1 MIQIQKAGKEHLESI
16 VDFQVRMAFET
27 EGLHLDKEIVR
38 SGVFH
43 IFQNDHKGYYL
54 IARVGEKVIASLLVL
69 YEWSDW
75 RNGNVIWVHSVYV
88 LPGYREKGIFRK
100 MYERMK
106 QDVINDD
113 NLKGIRLYV
122 DKTNLNAQKVYKKL
136 GMNDQHYNLFEW
148 MESV

>member
-1 MIQIQKAGKEHLESI
+1 MIRIHKAGKQHLESI
-16 VDFQVRMAFET
+16 VEFQVRMALET
-27 EGLHLDKEIVR
+27 EDLHLDKDIVR

-43 IFQNDHKGYYL
+43 IFDNNHKGYYL
-54 IARVGEKVIASLLVL
+54 IATVNEKVIASLLVL

-88 LPGYREKGIFRK
+88 LPAYREKGIFRQ
-100 MYERMK
+100 MFEHMK
-106 QDVINDD
+106 QDVMSDD

-122 DKTNLNAQKVYKKL
+122 DKTNSNAQNVYKKL

-148 MESV
+148 LKPA